1 MKRYTEYKDSGVPWI
16 GDIPGHWEVVPFYA
30 AFREINN
37 KGFDSEELLSVYLD
51 KGVVRFAEEVG
62 RRTNA
67 ITATTDMMNYKLVNP
82 GDFVLNNQQ
91 AWRGSVGVSRYRGII
106 SPAYVV
112 LKMKESINPS
122 FANYLL
128 RSPKIVAQYYVSS
141 KGVGS
146 IQRNIYWQALKRRMI
161 LIPTP
166 AEQEKIVAFLDKQT
180 NLIESCICLRER
192 ELQTLIE
199 LKQAKIASAVT
210 RGLNPDVPMKDS
222 GIPWIGMIPAH
233 WENAQL
239 RKYLRLVSEK
249 NHPEET
255 LLSVTR
261 EQGVIIRNTDSKE
274 ENHNFIPDDLSGY
287 KLVKEGQF
295 VINKMKSWQGSYA
308 VSKYQGI
315 VSPAYYVCDLNF
327 PDKEFFSIAIRSQA
341 YIGFFTQ
348 LSKGI
353 RVGQWDLSTI
363 ALKSVPFFEPP
374 IEEQH
379 QIVEYIKQ
387 TITSIDYYITSL
399 EKEIEYLKE
408 YKQRLISDVVTGK
421 VDVRDEA

>member
-1 MKRYTEYKDSGVPWI
+1 MLE
-16 GDIPGHWEVVPFYA
+16 
-30 AFREINN
+30 
-37 KGFDSEELLSVYLD
+37 
-51 KGVVRFAEEVG
+51 
-62 RRTNA
+62 
-67 ITATTDMMNYKLVNP
+67 
-82 GDFVLNNQQ
+82 
-91 AWRGSVGVSRYRGII
+91 
-106 SPAYVV
+106 
-112 LKMKESINPS
+112 
-122 FANYLL
+122 
-128 RSPKIVAQYYVSS
+128 
-141 KGVGS
+141 
-146 IQRNIYWQALKRRMI
+146 
-161 LIPTP
+161 
-166 AEQEKIVAFLDKQT
+166 
-180 NLIESCICLRER
+180 RER

-233 WENAQL
+233 WEVTQL

-249 NHPEET
+249 NHPDET

-261 EQGVIIRNTDSKE
+261 EQGVIIRNTESKE

-315 VSPAYYVCDLNF
+315 VSPAYYVCNLNF

-387 TITSIDYYITSL
+387 SIASVESYIVSL

>member
-16 GDIPGHWEVVPFYA
+16 GKIPGHWEV
-30 AFREINN
+30 EIIKHLFLERSEKGHPNEPILCSTQKYGVIPQNIYENRVVVVN
-37 KGFDSEELLSVYLD
+37 KGLEGL
-51 KGVVRFAEEVG
+51 
-62 RRTNA
+62 
-67 ITATTDMMNYKLVNP
+67 KLVKV
-82 GDFVLNNQQ
+82 GDYVISLRSFQGGIEY
-91 AWRGSVGVSRYRGII
+91 AHYGGII
-106 SPAYVV
+106 SAAYTV
-112 LKMKESINPS
+112 LKPKQDNDSRYFRYLFKSQPFIELLKTCVTGIREGQNIN
-122 FANYLL
+122 YGLL
-128 RSPKIVAQYYVSS
+128 KKNKLA
-141 KGVGS
+141 
-146 IQRNIYWQALKRRMI
+146 
-161 LIPTP
+161 IPP
-166 AEQEKIVAFLDKQT
+166 LAEQEKIVAFLDKQT

-192 ELQTLIE
+192 ELQTLNE

-233 WENAQL
+233 WEIAQL

-274 ENHNFIPDDLSGY
+274 ENHNYIPDDLSGY
-287 KLVKEGQF
+287 KLVKKGQF

-327 PDKEFFSIAIRSQA
+327 PDKDFFSIAIRSQA

-387 TITSIDYYITSL
+387 TITSIDFYITSL